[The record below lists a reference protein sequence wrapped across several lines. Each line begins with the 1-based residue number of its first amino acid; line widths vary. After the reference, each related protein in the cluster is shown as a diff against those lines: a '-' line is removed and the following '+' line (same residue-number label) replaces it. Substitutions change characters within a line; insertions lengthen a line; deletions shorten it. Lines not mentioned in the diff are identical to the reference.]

1 MLLSASD
8 KADVFARMFSRN
20 SNLDDSDICLFSLN
34 LKEHNISAISKLF
47 EKVITNL
54 DMSKVPGPDC
64 IPMVVLKGCE
74 YEISQTLA
82 KLFNVSL
89 K

>member
-8 KADVFARMFSRN
+8 KAYVFARIFSRN
-20 SNLDDSDICLFSLN
+20 SNLDDSDICLFFLN
-34 LKEHNISAISKLF
+34 LKEHNISAISKLV
-47 EKVITNL
+47 EKVMTNL

-74 YEISQTLA
+74 SEISQTLA

>member
-47 EKVITNL
+47 EKVITTL

-64 IPMVVLKGCE
+64 IPMVVLQGCE
-74 YEISQTLA
+74 SEISQTLA